1 MLTREGAS
9 KYKREGVSIINT
21 SRSCLCQLSLDKP
34 CKPFHHLNCTP
45 NSQRDSNFTLQTIL
59 PPGFVPDQRPKSNAV
74 VHKSE
79 QQQQL
84 PIEADADDDDDDNN
98 KPTNL
103 LIMLMAQAFA
113 PFHIAN
119 ASIPSVFPQTAYSYA
134 PSANMM
140 SLPYFHPPYNPQ
152 YPGYFAPNFPSAAQP
167 GIAQSLYPFGF
178 IGFGSGVRPI
188 SVRSNTGFAPGASV
202 TGSNANTAPMQAMMA
217 IPDRFA
223 RDVCAV
229 IVRHRSAQNNTSS
242 FVSRKMYDTATNN
255 CSLYDSTSVSGC
267 KLKSS
272 NVDTSPVHISSSPSH
287 NVSPS
292 DGLSDPESIASG
304 PATIPIINSSA
315 DSLSVSV
322 SATAHQDNSTPSQ
335 FVSSHPMQTRAKSGI
350 SVCTSYSFFCESST

>member
-1 MLTREGAS
+1 MGEANFPGGTPS
-9 KYKREGVSIINT
+9 SVPP
-21 SRSCLCQLSLDKP
+21 Q
-34 CKPFHHLNCTP
+34 FHHLNCTP

-98 KPTNL
+98 KHTNL
-103 LIMLMAQAFA
+103 LIMLM
-113 PFHIAN
+113 
-119 ASIPSVFPQTAYSYA
+119 T
-134 PSANMM
+134 
-140 SLPYFHPPYNPQ
+140 
-152 YPGYFAPNFPSAAQP
+152 
-167 GIAQSLYPFGF
+167 
-178 IGFGSGVRPI
+178 
-188 SVRSNTGFAPGASV
+188 NTGFAPGASV

-223 RDVCAV
+223 RNVCAV

-322 SATAHQDNSTPSQ
+322 SATAHQDNSSPSQ